1 MNYKRWTESKQY
13 MAAEEID
20 AIIRMQLAQLQ
31 TDNPFVDDFYYQN
44 FIRKTG
50 KPALADEVSS
60 QAYHKP
66 ISEASPRPQKKYSNG
81 ADGSAPI
88 RPSATSHSRSAEL
101 LAGSLGRVPSHSV
114 RAPRPLVSIQR
125 EHESGDHSAN
135 PNDDNVRLLA
145 HTLLTSAA
153 VLPALCDALG
163 AAVRGGRLQLP
174 PRHRGLG

>member
-1 MNYKRWTESKQY
+1 MPDAERRAQTERKFRPLVNYKRWTESKQY

-81 ADGSAPI
+81 AEF
-88 RPSATSHSRSAEL
+88 PSTSRYVCLTCNA
-101 LAGSLGRVPSHSV
+101 
-114 RAPRPLVSIQR
+114 RAPCWLPRSRAESLCTRAPPPGVHPARARERRPLGQSQR
-125 EHESGDHSAN
+125 
-135 PNDDNVRLLA
+135 R
-145 HTLLTSAA
+145 
-153 VLPALCDALG
+153 
-163 AAVRGGRLQLP
+163 
-174 PRHRGLG
+174 